1 MSGMMHMRRLL
12 AAALLLVVAAC
23 SQSPP
28 TEFYTLSG
36 MQLPPAVPSAAK
48 TVVGIGPVTLPD
60 YLDRPQIVT
69 RASGNRV
76 ILASFHSWV
85 EPMDGMFTRV
95 LVGNLSSLLATDN
108 VVTLPQRRPTPLD
121 YQVEVDVARFDADR
135 DGRAVL
141 DARWWVFGKD
151 GEELIGEGRST
162 IVEPATEPTTGANAE
177 SNGDPASYETIV
189 AAMSKALAR
198 MSSAIAGT
206 IEQHRS
212 G

>member
-1 MSGMMHMRRLL
+1 MIGMMHMRRAL
-12 AAALLLVVAAC
+12 AAALLLVVAGC

-36 MQLPPAVPSAAK
+36 MQLPPGGSSAPR
-48 TVVGIGPVTLPD
+48 TVVGVGPVTLPD

-76 ILASFHSWV
+76 VLASFHSWV
-85 EPMDGMFTRV
+85 EPVDGMFTRV
-95 LVGNLSSLLATDN
+95 LVGNLSSLLASDN
-108 VVTLPQRRPTPLD
+108 VVTVPQRRPMPLD
-121 YQVEVDVARFDADR
+121 YQVEVDVTRFDADLS
-135 DGRAVL
+135 GRAVL
-141 DARWWVFGKD
+141 DARWRVFGKGGD
-151 GEELIGEGRST
+151 QLVGEGRST
-162 IVEPATEPTTGANAE
+162 IVEPVAEPG
-177 SNGDPASYETIV
+177 SYEAIV

-198 MSSAIAGT
+198 MSSSIAGT

>member
-1 MSGMMHMRRLL
+1 MTGTLHMRRML
-12 AAALLLVVAAC
+12 AATLLLVVAGC

-36 MQLPPAVPSAAK
+36 MQLPPGSPGAAK
-48 TVVGIGPVTLPD
+48 TVVGVGPVTLPD

-76 ILASFHSWV
+76 ILASFHAWV

-95 LVGNLSSLLATDN
+95 LVGDLSSLLATDN
-108 VVTLPQRRPTPLD
+108 VVALPQRRPMPLD
-121 YQVEVDVARFDADR
+121 YQVEVDVARFDADLS
-135 DGRAVL
+135 GRAVL
-141 DARWWVFGKD
+141 DARWRVFGKD
-151 GEELIGEGRST
+151 GDQLIGEGRST
-162 IVEPATEPTTGANAE
+162 IVEPAAEPTTE
-177 SNGDPASYETIV
+177 PADEPAGYEAIV

-198 MSSAIAGT
+198 MSSTIAGT

>member
-1 MSGMMHMRRLL
+1 MIGMMHMRRTL
-12 AAALLLVVAAC
+12 AAALLLVVAGC

-36 MQLPPAVPSAAK
+36 MQLPPGGSSARK
-48 TVVGIGPVTLPD
+48 TVVGVGPVILPD

-85 EPMDGMFTRV
+85 EPVDGMFTRI

-108 VVTLPQRRPTPLD
+108 VVTLPQRRPMPLD

-135 DGRAVL
+135 SGRAVL
-141 DARWWVFGKD
+141 DARWRVFGKD
-151 GEELIGEGRST
+151 GDRLIGEGRST
-162 IVEPATEPTTGANAE
+162 IVEPVAEPAAE
-177 SNGDPASYETIV
+177 PASYEAIV

>member
-1 MSGMMHMRRLL
+1 MSEIMHMRRIL
-12 AAALLLVVAAC
+12 AAALLLVIAGC

-36 MQLPPAVPSAAK
+36 MQLPPGGLSAPR

-85 EPMDGMFTRV
+85 EPVDGMFTRV
-95 LVGNLSSLLATDN
+95 LVGNISSLLATDN
-108 VVTLPQRRPTPLD
+108 VVTLPQRRLMPLD
-121 YQVEVDVARFDADR
+121 YQVEIDVTRFDADLS
-135 DGRAVL
+135 GRAVL
-141 DARWWVFGKD
+141 DARWRVFGKD
-151 GEELIGEGRST
+151 GDRLVEEGRST
-162 IVEPATEPTTGANAE
+162 IVEPVAEPG
-177 SNGDPASYETIV
+177 SYEAIV

-198 MSSAIAGT
+198 MSSTIAGA

>member
-1 MSGMMHMRRLL
+1 MSEIMHMRRIL
-12 AAALLLVVAAC
+12 AAALLLVIAGC

-36 MQLPPAVPSAAK
+36 MQLPPGGLSAPR

-76 ILASFHSWV
+76 ILASFHAWV
-85 EPMDGMFTRV
+85 EPVDGMFTRV
-95 LVGNLSSLLATDN
+95 LVGNISSLLATDN
-108 VVTLPQRRPTPLD
+108 VVTLPQRRPMPLD
-121 YQVEVDVARFDADR
+121 YQVEVDVTRFDADLS
-135 DGRAVL
+135 GRAVL
-141 DARWWVFGKD
+141 DARWRVFGKD
-151 GEELIGEGRST
+151 GDRLVEEGRST
-162 IVEPATEPTTGANAE
+162 IVEPVAEPG
-177 SNGDPASYETIV
+177 SYEAIV

-198 MSSAIAGT
+198 MSSTIAGA

>member
-1 MSGMMHMRRLL
+1 MIGMMRMRRTL
-12 AAALLLVVAAC
+12 AAALLLMVAGC

-36 MQLPPAVPSAAK
+36 MQLPPGGSSAAN
-48 TVVGIGPVTLPD
+48 TVVAVGPVSLPD

-85 EPMDGMFTRV
+85 EPVDGMFTRT

-108 VVTLPQRRPTPLD
+108 VIAVPQRRPMPLD
-121 YQVEVDVARFDADR
+121 YQVEVDVARFDADVS
-135 DGRAVL
+135 GRAVL
-141 DARWWVFGKD
+141 DARWWVFGAD
-151 GEELIGEGRST
+151 GEQLIGEGRST
-162 IVEPATEPTTGANAE
+162 IVEPVAEPR
-177 SNGDPASYETIV
+177 DYEAIV
-189 AAMSKALAR
+189 AAMSEALAQ
-198 MSSAIAGT
+198 MSSTIAAT

>member
-1 MSGMMHMRRLL
+1 MSRMMHMRRIL
-12 AAALLLVVAAC
+12 AAALLLMVAAC
-23 SQSPP
+23 SQSAP

-36 MQLPPAVPSAAK
+36 MQVPPGGSSAPKTAVG
-48 TVVGIGPVTLPD
+48 VGPVILPD

-76 ILASFHSWV
+76 MLANFHSWV
-85 EPMDGMFTRV
+85 EPVDGMFTRV

-108 VVTLPQRRPTPLD
+108 VVAVPQRRPLPLD
-121 YQVEVDVARFDADR
+121 YQVEVDVARFDADVS
-135 DGRAVL
+135 GRAVL
-141 DARWWVFGKD
+141 DARWRVFGKD
-151 GEELIGEGRST
+151 GDTLIGEGRST
-162 IVEPATEPTTGANAE
+162 IVEPVDEPG
-177 SNGDPASYETIV
+177 SYEAIV

>member
-1 MSGMMHMRRLL
+1 MIGMMHMRRVL
-12 AAALLLVVAAC
+12 AAALLLVVAGC

-36 MQLPPAVPSAAK
+36 MQLPPGGSSARK
-48 TVVGIGPVTLPD
+48 TVVGVGPVTLPD

-85 EPMDGMFTRV
+85 EPVDGMFTRV

-108 VVTLPQRRPTPLD
+108 VVTLPQRRPMPLD
-121 YQVEVDVARFDADR
+121 YQVEVDVARFDADVT
-135 DGRAVL
+135 GRAVL
-141 DARWWVFGKD
+141 DARWRVFGKD
-151 GEELIGEGRST
+151 GDLLVGEGRST
-162 IVEPATEPTTGANAE
+162 IVEPVAEPG
-177 SNGDPASYETIV
+177 SYEAIV
-189 AAMSKALAR
+189 AAMSQALAQ
-198 MSSAIAGT
+198 MSSTIAGT

>member
-1 MSGMMHMRRLL
+1 
-12 AAALLLVVAAC
+12 VVAGC

-36 MQLPPAVPSAAK
+36 MQLPPGGSSARK
-48 TVVGIGPVTLPD
+48 TVIGVGPVTLPD

-85 EPMDGMFTRV
+85 EPVDGMFTRV

-108 VVTLPQRRPTPLD
+108 VVTLPQRRPMPLD
-121 YQVEVDVARFDADR
+121 YQVEVDVARFDADVT
-135 DGRAVL
+135 GRAVL
-141 DARWWVFGKD
+141 DARWRVFGKD
-151 GEELIGEGRST
+151 GDLLVGEGRST
-162 IVEPATEPTTGANAE
+162 IVEPVAEPG
-177 SNGDPASYETIV
+177 SYEAIV
-189 AAMSKALAR
+189 AAMSQALAR
-198 MSSAIAGT
+198 MSSTIAGT